1 MIVNRMVVFLVFG
14 VNRCWYLYSVNIRM
28 KKVDVRFVENL
39 LKFDSL

>member
-14 VNRCWYLYSVNIRM
+14 VNRWWYLYIVKIRM